1 MEMCCTDA
9 GSTGGCS
16 DFDAKAVAEA
26 LNYFLTT
33 PGRKAGALTR
43 HEDDSEGQVLPI
55 LDLSLDEC
63 Y

>member
-1 MEMCCTDA
+1 MCCTDA
-9 GSTGGCS
+9 GSTGGCP

-26 LNYFLTT
+26 LNDFLTA
-33 PGRKAGALTR
+33 PGRKAGARTR